1 MEFLEKISK
10 DLAVTM
16 KGRGEDRELVISVLR
31 MIKSTVKNAEIASR
45 STGKDLSDED
55 IIGVLSSMVKQRKES
70 AGQYLSANRK
80 DLADREN
87 REIDIIQK
95 YLPRQLTPEE
105 LDSIIR
111 SAVEETGVR
120 AARIFLS
127 PGRFS
132 LPVPKRISAK
142 GRYQLTGL
150 PAPGGAEDDR
160 VSRGDILRGRNAIS
174 RFPER
179 LDGVKEHL
187 IIIPPAISFLDPSHH
202 LNSITCQSI

>member
-111 SAVEETGVR
+111 SAVEETGVTSVKD
-120 AARIFLS
+120 A
-127 PGRFS
+127 GR
-132 LPVPKRISAK
+132 LMKVLMPRVK
-142 GRYQLTGL
+142 GKADGRLVNQ
-150 PAPGGAEDDR
+150 R
-160 VSRGDILRGRNAIS
+160 VRELLESS
-174 RFPER
+174 
-179 LDGVKEHL
+179 
-187 IIIPPAISFLDPSHH
+187 
-202 LNSITCQSI
+202 